1 MTKKKVKGNDGGGGN
16 HNTNDASDR
25 KRHEQPLQAVV
36 LAADWPSPSVSKSS
50 FSSAAFQPLILDRPK
65 VLCPIVN
72 QTMIDYT
79 IHYLCNQGVQEL
91 YIVCASYDVEVYV
104 NGIITYQQ
112 QQSSTSNT
120 TTNTQDQQFA
130 SSSSSSSSALSSTM
144 KIIVV
149 RDMTITND
157 GDALREMEKR
167 NVIQS
172 DPFILMYGDTIT
184 NVSLPEKIKLYQQ
197 YRTSIDTSTISM
209 MLFKSIGTSSPL
221 HSTVANNVMI
231 GFNNNNTTNY
241 TNNSKETSSS
251 SDDTTNECKRI
262 LLYDNHSHKNSYNQN
277 YIQFPCSFMN
287 QICNDVMIRTDL
299 YDTGIDICSP
309 ELLVRFSD
317 EFDYQNIRNEFVT
330 NTVAEEE
337 IGLQQS
343 IYGCIVSNTEYAARI
358 HDVRIY
364 HQISK
369 DLLRRYVY
377 PTVPDN
383 VAVTS
388 FHSKQQQSSSS
399 LPELFRYSVQNH
411 FLYQQY
417 EALTSTNN
425 TSTYNLSHNNS
436 GSSGNG
442 MKTKS
447 TRIGRTSIV
456 TGPGLIG
463 HSCHID
469 EHCYIRS
476 SVIGHSCSI
485 SNHCTIS
492 NSHIWDNTIIEA
504 NVTIHHSIIASHV
517 LVKSGVTIPRGCII
531 GSGCIIG
538 KDTKLSEYTRLTCT
552 KPDDENDFNMDDD
565 NDDWDGDDK
574 MPDEGVI
581 QNKGSADDD
590 DEDDDFVSDLDV
602 VGTDG
607 KGRVWQPSMADND
620 DDDDDDDEPVK
631 DDAEQITT
639 MNNIAIQS
647 QCIGFDIGQL
657 SAYRLQQQDYDDD
670 DDSFSDEDEYDDH
683 NMGRRPYDNEND
695 DFDDDDDDDDGHV
708 TFGEPTLTA
717 QMASTNNAIIGRQ
730 DGVDVVKELKL
741 ICLEYEGGSIDNLGI
756 ELNSYKFSQNATY
769 ADCTMAAMMAI
780 IEKLH
785 ITSKMSDGKLISE
798 FKSSMEQWSSLLHKM
813 CIGMEEELAIV
824 LGLERCAIGHDTTTT
839 AEDDDVAMNSEQ
851 VTKLSSGMS
860 FRLLLQTLHDEEIV
874 SEEAIL
880 QWASERRND
889 TVDGDALQK
898 RRRQLF
904 QLPPVQDFLEWLE
917 DGDDDDDD
925 DEEENDEEDDD
936 E

>member
-104 NGIITYQQ
+104 NEIITYQQ
-112 QQSSTSNT
+112 QQQQSSTTTSNT
-120 TTNTQDQQFA
+120 TTIQDQQFT

-144 KIIVV
+144 KIMVV

-231 GFNNNNTTNY
+231 GFNNNNNTTNY

-377 PTVPDN
+377 PTAPDN

-469 EHCYIRS
+469 EHCNIRS

-552 KPDDENDFNMDDD
+552 KPDDENDFNMDD
-565 NDDWDGDDK
+565 NDD
-574 MPDEGVI
+574 
-581 QNKGSADDD
+581 
-590 DEDDDFVSDLDV
+590 
-602 VGTDG
+602 TY
-607 KGRVWQPSMADND
+607 ND
-620 DDDDDDDEPVK
+620 DDGSEDDTNACFETILGNYYNLGTIEIDSSTFD
-631 DDAEQITT
+631 I
-639 MNNIAIQS
+639 IQS
-647 QCIGFDIGQL
+647 IITQEFLQKQQL
-657 SAYRLQQQDYDDD
+657 Q
-670 DDSFSDEDEYDDH
+670 EEYDVDEQKDH
-683 NMGRRPYDNEND
+683 RND
-695 DFDDDDDDDDGHV
+695 D
-708 TFGEPTLTA
+708 TE
-717 QMASTNNAIIGRQ
+717 
-730 DGVDVVKELKL
+730 
-741 ICLEYEGGSIDNLGI
+741 
-756 ELNSYKFSQNATY
+756 
-769 ADCTMAAMMAI
+769 
-780 IEKLH
+780 
-785 ITSKMSDGKLISE
+785 
-798 FKSSMEQWSSLLHKM
+798 
-813 CIGMEEELAIV
+813 
-824 LGLERCAIGHDTTTT
+824 
-839 AEDDDVAMNSEQ
+839 
-851 VTKLSSGMS
+851 
-860 FRLLLQTLHDEEIV
+860 
-874 SEEAIL
+874 
-880 QWASERRND
+880 
-889 TVDGDALQK
+889 
-898 RRRQLF
+898 
-904 QLPPVQDFLEWLE
+904 
-917 DGDDDDDD
+917 
-925 DEEENDEEDDD
+925 
-936 E
+936 